1 MVGLDCKICRE
12 WLDLCENIVYIIFA
26 IVVMAFLLLLFW
38 QNINFK
44 PIKINDVASVE
55 KIEISLEIIENNNM
69 SLYKSEITEKD
80 LMRDF
85 CNEMSEIKAKRIVN
99 GGGEDS
105 NITIYIRVYYSGE
118 RIEYYTIYGNQ
129 ILLNDG
135 KKAYQMNDSESE
147 KMREYFLRL
156 CKLD

>member
-1 MVGLDCKICRE
+1 MKGNLFMIIKILR
-12 WLDLCENIVYIIFA
+12 NIVYIIFA
-26 IVVMAFLLLLFW
+26 IAVMAFLLLLFW

-80 LMRDF
+80 LMQDF

-105 NITIYIRVYYSGE
+105 NITIYIRIYYSGE
-118 RIEYYTIYGNQ
+118 RLEYYTIYGNQ
-129 ILLNDG
+129 ILLNDR

>member
-1 MVGLDCKICRE
+1 MIIKILR
-12 WLDLCENIVYIIFA
+12 NIVYIIFA
-26 IVVMAFLLLLFW
+26 IVVMAFLLLMVW

-55 KIEISLEIIENNNM
+55 KIELSLEIIENNNM

-99 GGGEDS
+99 GGGKDS
-105 NITIYIRVYYSGE
+105 NITIYIRIYYSGE
-118 RIEYYTIYGNQ
+118 RLEYYTIYGNQ

>member
-1 MVGLDCKICRE
+1 MKRGLFVIIKILR
-12 WLDLCENIVYIIFA
+12 NIVYIIFA

-55 KIEISLEIIENNNM
+55 KIELSLEIIENNNM

-80 LMRDF
+80 LMQDF

-105 NITIYIRVYYSGE
+105 NITIYIRIYYSGE
-118 RIEYYTIYGNQ
+118 RLEYYTIYGNQ
-129 ILLNDG
+129 ILLNDR
-135 KKAYQMNDSESE
+135 KKHI
-147 KMREYFLRL
+147 K
-156 CKLD
+156 

>member
-1 MVGLDCKICRE
+1 MKRGLFVIIKILR
-12 WLDLCENIVYIIFA
+12 NIVYIIFA

-55 KIEISLEIIENNNM
+55 KIELSLEIIENNNM

-105 NITIYIRVYYSGE
+105 NITIYIRIYYSGE
-118 RIEYYTIYGNQ
+118 RLEYYTIYGNQ
-129 ILLNDG
+129 ILLNDR
-135 KKAYQMNDSESE
+135 KKAYQMNESESE
-147 KMREYFLRL
+147 KLWEYFLRL

>member
-1 MVGLDCKICRE
+1 
-12 WLDLCENIVYIIFA
+12 
-26 IVVMAFLLLLFW
+26 MAFLLLLFW

-80 LMRDF
+80 LMQDF

-105 NITIYIRVYYSGE
+105 NITIYIRIYYSGE
-118 RIEYYTIYGNQ
+118 RLEYYTIYGNQ
-129 ILLNDG
+129 ILLNDR
-135 KKAYQMNDSESE
+135 KKAYQMNESESE
-147 KMREYFLRL
+147 KLWEYFLRL

>member
-1 MVGLDCKICRE
+1 MIIKILR
-12 WLDLCENIVYIIFA
+12 NIVYIIFA
-26 IVVMAFLLLLFW
+26 IFVMAFLLLLFW

-55 KIEISLEIIENNNM
+55 KIELSLEIIENNNM

-85 CNEMSEIKAKRIVN
+85 CNEMSEIRAKRIVN
-99 GGGEDS
+99 GGGKDS
-105 NITIYIRVYYSGE
+105 NITIYIRAYYSGE
-118 RIEYYTIYGNQ
+118 RLEYYTIYGNQ

>member
-1 MVGLDCKICRE
+1 MIIKILR
-12 WLDLCENIVYIIFA
+12 NIVYIIFA
-26 IVVMAFLLLLFW
+26 IFVMAFLLLLFW

-55 KIEISLEIIENNNM
+55 KIELSLEIIENNNM

-99 GGGEDS
+99 GGGKDS

-118 RIEYYTIYGNQ
+118 RLEYYTIYGNQ

>member
-1 MVGLDCKICRE
+1 MIIKILR
-12 WLDLCENIVYIIFA
+12 NIVYIIFA

-55 KIEISLEIIENNNM
+55 KIELSLEIIENNNM

-80 LMRDF
+80 LMQDF
-85 CNEMSEIKAKRIVN
+85 CDEMSEIKAKRIVN

-105 NITIYIRVYYSGE
+105 NITIYIRVYYTGE
-118 RIEYYTIYGNQ
+118 RLEYYTIYGNQ

-135 KKAYQMNDSESE
+135 KKAYQMNEGESE
-147 KMREYFLRL
+147 NLREYFLRL

>member
-1 MVGLDCKICRE
+1 MIIKILR
-12 WLDLCENIVYIIFA
+12 NIVYIIFA
-26 IVVMAFLLLLFW
+26 IVVMAFLLLMVW

-55 KIEISLEIIENNNM
+55 KIEISLEIIKNNNM

-105 NITIYIRVYYSGE
+105 NITIYIRIYYSGE
-118 RIEYYTIYGNQ
+118 RLEYYTIYGNQ

>member
-1 MVGLDCKICRE
+1 MKGNLFMIIKILR
-12 WLDLCENIVYIIFA
+12 NIVYIIFA
-26 IVVMAFLLLLFW
+26 IIVMTFLLLLFW

-55 KIEISLEIIENNNM
+55 KIEISLEIIKNNNM

-105 NITIYIRVYYSGE
+105 NITIYIRIYYSGE
-118 RIEYYTIYGNQ
+118 RLEYYTIYGNQ

>member
-1 MVGLDCKICRE
+1 MT
-12 WLDLCENIVYIIFA
+12 
-26 IVVMAFLLLLFW
+26 FLLLLFW

-80 LMRDF
+80 LMQDF

>member
-1 MVGLDCKICRE
+1 MIIKILR
-12 WLDLCENIVYIIFA
+12 NIVYIIFA
-26 IVVMAFLLLLFW
+26 IVVMAFLLLMVW

-55 KIEISLEIIENNNM
+55 KIELSLEIIEKNNM

-80 LMRDF
+80 LMQDF

-105 NITIYIRVYYSGE
+105 NITIYIRIYYSGE
-118 RIEYYTIYGNQ
+118 RLEYYTIYGNQ

-135 KKAYQMNDSESE
+135 KKAYQMNEGESE
-147 KMREYFLRL
+147 KLREYFLRL
-156 CKLD
+156 GELET

>member
-1 MVGLDCKICRE
+1 MKGNLFMIIKILR
-12 WLDLCENIVYIIFA
+12 NIVYIIFA
-26 IVVMAFLLLLFW
+26 IVVMAFLLLMVW

-55 KIEISLEIIENNNM
+55 KIEISLEIIKNNNM

-105 NITIYIRVYYSGE
+105 NITIYIRIYYSGE
-118 RIEYYTIYGNQ
+118 RLEYYMIYGNQ

>member
-1 MVGLDCKICRE
+1 MIIKILR
-12 WLDLCENIVYIIFA
+12 NIVYIIFA
-26 IVVMAFLLLLFW
+26 IIVMTFLLLLFW

-80 LMRDF
+80 LMQDF

-99 GGGEDS
+99 GGGEDA
-105 NITIYIRVYYSGE
+105 NITVYIRVYYIGE
-118 RIEYYTIYGNQ
+118 KLEYYTIYGNQ
-129 ILLNDG
+129 ILLNNG

-147 KMREYFLRL
+147 KLREYFLRL
-156 CKLD
+156 GELET

>member
-1 MVGLDCKICRE
+1 MIIKILR
-12 WLDLCENIVYIIFA
+12 NIVYIIFA
-26 IVVMAFLLLLFW
+26 IIVMTFLLLLFW

-55 KIEISLEIIENNNM
+55 KIEISLEIIKNNNM

-105 NITIYIRVYYSGE
+105 NITIYIRIYYSGE
-118 RIEYYTIYGNQ
+118 RLEYYTIYGNQ

>member
-1 MVGLDCKICRE
+1 MKGNLFMIIKILR
-12 WLDLCENIVYIIFA
+12 NIVYIIFA
-26 IVVMAFLLLLFW
+26 IFVMAFLLLLFW

-99 GGGEDS
+99 GGGKDS

-118 RIEYYTIYGNQ
+118 RLEYYTIYGNQ

>member
-1 MVGLDCKICRE
+1 MKRGLFVIIKILR
-12 WLDLCENIVYIIFA
+12 NIVYIIFA
-26 IVVMAFLLLLFW
+26 IAVMAFLLLLFW

-55 KIEISLEIIENNNM
+55 KIELSLEIIENNNM

-105 NITIYIRVYYSGE
+105 NITIYIRIYYSGE
-118 RIEYYTIYGNQ
+118 RLEYYTIYGNQ
-129 ILLNDG
+129 ILLNDR

>member
-1 MVGLDCKICRE
+1 MKGNLFMIIKILR
-12 WLDLCENIVYIIFA
+12 NIVYIIFA
-26 IVVMAFLLLLFW
+26 IFVMAFLLLLFW

-55 KIEISLEIIENNNM
+55 KIELSLEIIEKNNM

-80 LMRDF
+80 LMQDF

-105 NITIYIRVYYSGE
+105 NITIYIRIYYSGE
-118 RIEYYTIYGNQ
+118 RLEYYTIYGNQ

>member
-1 MVGLDCKICRE
+1 MIIKILR
-12 WLDLCENIVYIIFA
+12 NIVYIIFA
-26 IVVMAFLLLLFW
+26 IAVMAFLLLLFW

-55 KIEISLEIIENNNM
+55 KIELSLEIIENNNM

-80 LMRDF
+80 LMQDF

-105 NITIYIRVYYSGE
+105 NITIYIRVYYTGE
-118 RIEYYTIYGNQ
+118 RLEYYTIYGNQ

-135 KKAYQMNDSESE
+135 KKAYQMNEDESE
-147 KMREYFLRL
+147 KLREYFLRL

>member
-1 MVGLDCKICRE
+1 MKRGLFVIIKILR
-12 WLDLCENIVYIIFA
+12 NIVYIIFA

-55 KIEISLEIIENNNM
+55 KIEISLEIIKNNNM

-105 NITIYIRVYYSGE
+105 NITIYIRIYYSGE
-118 RIEYYTIYGNQ
+118 RLEYYTIYGNQ
-129 ILLNDG
+129 ILLNDR
-135 KKAYQMNDSESE
+135 KKAYQMNESESE
-147 KMREYFLRL
+147 KLWEYFLRL

>member
-1 MVGLDCKICRE
+1 MKGNLFMIIKILR
-12 WLDLCENIVYIIFA
+12 NIVYIIFA
-26 IVVMAFLLLLFW
+26 IIVMTFLLLLFW

-55 KIEISLEIIENNNM
+55 KIEISLEIIKNNNM

-80 LMRDF
+80 LMQDF

-105 NITIYIRVYYSGE
+105 NITIYIRIYYSGE
-118 RIEYYTIYGNQ
+118 RLEYYTIYGNQ

>member
-1 MVGLDCKICRE
+1 MIIKILR
-12 WLDLCENIVYIIFA
+12 NIVYIIFA
-26 IVVMAFLLLLFW
+26 IVVMAFLLLMVW

-55 KIEISLEIIENNNM
+55 KIEISLEIIKNNNM
-69 SLYKSEITEKD
+69 SLYKSEIMEKD

-105 NITIYIRVYYSGE
+105 NITIYIRIYYSGE
-118 RIEYYTIYGNQ
+118 RLEYYTIYGNQ

>member
-1 MVGLDCKICRE
+1 MKGNLFMIIKILR
-12 WLDLCENIVYIIFA
+12 NIVYIIFA
-26 IVVMAFLLLLFW
+26 IAVMAFLLLLFW

-80 LMRDF
+80 LMQDF

-118 RIEYYTIYGNQ
+118 RIKYYTIYGNQ
-129 ILLNDG
+129 ILLDDG

>member
-1 MVGLDCKICRE
+1 MIIKILR
-12 WLDLCENIVYIIFA
+12 NIVYIIFA
-26 IVVMAFLLLLFW
+26 IVVMAFLLLMVW

-55 KIEISLEIIENNNM
+55 KIELSLEIIENNNM

-80 LMRDF
+80 LMQDF

-118 RIEYYTIYGNQ
+118 RIKYYTIYGNQ
-129 ILLNDG
+129 ILLDDG

>member
-1 MVGLDCKICRE
+1 MKRGLFVIIKILR
-12 WLDLCENIVYIIFA
+12 NIVYIIFA
-26 IVVMAFLLLLFW
+26 IAVMAFLLLLFW

-55 KIEISLEIIENNNM
+55 KIELSLEIIENNNM

-105 NITIYIRVYYSGE
+105 NITIYIRIYYSGE
-118 RIEYYTIYGNQ
+118 RLEYYTIYGNQ
-129 ILLNDG
+129 ILLNDR
-135 KKAYQMNDSESE
+135 KKAYQMNESESE
-147 KMREYFLRL
+147 KLWEYFLRL

>member
-1 MVGLDCKICRE
+1 MIIKILR
-12 WLDLCENIVYIIFA
+12 NIVYIIFA
-26 IVVMAFLLLLFW
+26 IFVMAFLLLLFW

-105 NITIYIRVYYSGE
+105 NITIYIRIYYSGE
-118 RIEYYTIYGNQ
+118 RLEYYTIYGNQ

>member
-1 MVGLDCKICRE
+1 MKRGLFVIIKILR
-12 WLDLCENIVYIIFA
+12 NIVYIIFA
-26 IVVMAFLLLLFW
+26 IAVMAFLLLLFW

-55 KIEISLEIIENNNM
+55 KIELSLEIIENNNM

-80 LMRDF
+80 LMQDF

-105 NITIYIRVYYSGE
+105 NITIYIRIYYSGE
-118 RIEYYTIYGNQ
+118 RLEYYTIYGNQ

>member
-1 MVGLDCKICRE
+1 MKGNLFMIIKILR
-12 WLDLCENIVYIIFA
+12 NIVYIIFA
-26 IVVMAFLLLLFW
+26 IFVMAFLLLLFW

-55 KIEISLEIIENNNM
+55 KIELSLEIIENNNM

-99 GGGEDS
+99 GGGKDS

-118 RIEYYTIYGNQ
+118 RLEYYTIYGNQ

>member
-1 MVGLDCKICRE
+1 MKGNLFMIIKILR
-12 WLDLCENIVYIIFA
+12 NIVYIIFA
-26 IVVMAFLLLLFW
+26 IAVMAFLLLLFW

-80 LMRDF
+80 LMQDF

-105 NITIYIRVYYSGE
+105 NITIYIRIYYSGE
-118 RIEYYTIYGNQ
+118 RLEYYTIYGNQ
-129 ILLNDG
+129 ILLNDR
-135 KKAYQMNDSESE
+135 KKAYQMNESESE
-147 KMREYFLRL
+147 KLWEYFLLL

>member
-1 MVGLDCKICRE
+1 MIIKILR
-12 WLDLCENIVYIIFA
+12 NIVYIIFA
-26 IVVMAFLLLLFW
+26 IAVMAFLLLLFW

-55 KIEISLEIIENNNM
+55 KIELSLEIIENNNM

-105 NITIYIRVYYSGE
+105 NITIYIRIYYSGE
-118 RIEYYTIYGNQ
+118 RLEYYTIYGNQ